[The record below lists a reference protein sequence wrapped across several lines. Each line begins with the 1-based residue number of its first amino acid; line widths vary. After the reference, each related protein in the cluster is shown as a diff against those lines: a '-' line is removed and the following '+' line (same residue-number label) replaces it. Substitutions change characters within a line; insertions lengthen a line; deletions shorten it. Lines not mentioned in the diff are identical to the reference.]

1 MPRGEEVRGEIENLI
16 KLQELFLLKR
26 SKTKQRET
34 LPPELADVDREYR
47 EKVAAIDSLKSNLEE
62 AERSRRSA
70 EGKLAELTERQK
82 KYQAQLMAVKNSR
95 EYGAML
101 NEIDQ
106 VKRDLRQVEDEVVG
120 FMETIEAA
128 RTELAERESNL
139 PLETEEHESQL
150 SGWRETQ
157 RAIDREIEE
166 ATARTAEIEK
176 QFTPKKLSEFYR
188 LCDRKGGRAVVRAV
202 AGSCSAC
209 HVRLR
214 PALYQALRLS
224 GDVITCDSCK
234 RILYYQDD
242 AASSS

>member
-1 MPRGEEVRGEIENLI
+1 MTGEIQNLI
-16 KLQELFLLKR
+16 KLQELFLLQ
-26 SKTKQRET
+26 KTKLKQRDT
-34 LPPELADVDREYR
+34 LPPELAEVDGEYR
-47 EKVAAIDSLKSNLEE
+47 EKLAAIDRLKITVEE
-62 AERSRRSA
+62 AERSRRAA
-70 EGKLAELTERQK
+70 EGKLSELTDRLK

-106 VKRDLRQVEDEVVG
+106 VKRELREVEDEVVG

-128 RTELAERESNL
+128 RTELSEREGKL
-139 PLETEEHESQL
+139 PEETEEHEGQL
-150 SGWRETQ
+150 SGWRDSQ
-157 RAIDREIEE
+157 RAID
-166 ATARTAEIEK
+166 AEIESAK
-176 QFTPKKLSEFYR
+176 AEIADIEKRFSPKKLAEFYR
-188 LCDRKGGRAVVRAV
+188 LCERKGGHAVVRAV

-224 GDVITCDSCK
+224 GEVVTCDSCK

-242 AASSS
+242 AAASS

>member
-1 MPRGEEVRGEIENLI
+1 VTGEIENLI
-16 KLQELFLLKR
+16 RLQELFLLQK
-26 SKTKQRET
+26 SKAHQRET

-47 EKVAAIDSLKSNLEE
+47 EKLEAIDTLKATIDE
-62 AERSRRSA
+62 ADRSRRSA
-70 EGKLAELTERQK
+70 EGKLAELTDRQK

-106 VKRDLRQVEDEVVG
+106 VKRELREVEDEVVG
-120 FMETIEAA
+120 HMETIEAA
-128 RTELAERESNL
+128 RKDLGEREANL
-139 PLETEEHESQL
+139 PGETEEHEKQL

-157 RAIDREIEE
+157 REIDREIED
-166 ATARTAEIEK
+166 AKARTVEIEK
-176 QFTPKKLSEFYR
+176 TFTPKKLAEFYR
-188 LCDRKGGRAVVRAV
+188 LCERKGGHAVVRAV

-214 PALYQALRLS
+214 PALYQALRL
-224 GDVITCDSCK
+224 GGEVITCDSCK

-242 AASSS
+242 AAASS

>member
-1 MPRGEEVRGEIENLI
+1 VTGEIENLI
-16 KLQELFLLKR
+16 RLQELFLLQK
-26 SKTKQRET
+26 SKARQRDT

-47 EKVAAIDSLKSNLEE
+47 EKLEAIENLKATLDE
-62 AERSRRSA
+62 AERSRRGA
-70 EGKLAELTERQK
+70 EGRLAELTDRQK

-106 VKRDLRQVEDEVVG
+106 VKRALREVEDDVVG
-120 FMETIEAA
+120 YMETIEAA
-128 RTELAERESNL
+128 KTELGERESKL
-139 PLETEEHESQL
+139 PDETEEHETQL

-157 RAIDREIEE
+157 REIDREIED
-166 ATARTAEIEK
+166 AKTQTAEIEK
-176 QFTPKKLSEFYR
+176 KFTPKKLSEFYR
-188 LCDRKGGRAVVRAV
+188 LCERKGGHAVVRAV

-214 PALYQALRLS
+214 PALYQALRL
-224 GDVITCDSCK
+224 GGEVITCDSCK

-242 AASSS
+242 AAASS

>member
-1 MPRGEEVRGEIENLI
+1 MTGEIGDLI
-16 KLQELFLLKR
+16 RLQELFLLR
-26 SKTKQRET
+26 QSKSRQRET

-47 EKVAAIDSLKSNLEE
+47 EKVSAIENLK
-62 AERSRRSA
+62 ATIDDADRRRRAA
-70 EGKLAELTERQK
+70 EGKLAELGDRQK

-106 VKRDLRQVEDEVVG
+106 VKRELREVEDEVVG

-128 RTELAERESNL
+128 RTELAEREAKL
-139 PLETEEHESQL
+139 PAETEEHENQL

-157 RAIDREIEE
+157 KEIDREIEQ
-166 ATARTAEIEK
+166 AKADTADIEK
-176 QFTPKKLSEFYR
+176 RFPPKKLAEFYR
-188 LCDRKGGRAVVRAV
+188 LCDRKGGHAVVRAV

-214 PALYQALRLS
+214 PALYQALRL
-224 GDVITCDSCK
+224 GGEVITCDSCK
-234 RILYYQDD
+234 RILYYQNDA
-242 AASSS
+242 AASS

>member
-1 MPRGEEVRGEIENLI
+1 VRGEIENLI
-16 KLQELFLLKR
+16 KLQELFLLQK
-26 SKTKQRET
+26 SKARQRET

-47 EKVAAIDSLKSNLEE
+47 DKLSAIENLK
-62 AERSRRSA
+62 ATIDDTERSRRAA
-70 EGKLAELTERQK
+70 EGKLAELTDRQK

-106 VKRDLRQVEDEVVG
+106 VKRELREVEDEVVG
-120 FMETIEAA
+120 YMETIEAA
-128 RTELAERESNL
+128 RTELAEREAKL
-139 PLETEEHESQL
+139 PGETEEHEKQL

-157 RAIDREIEE
+157 REIDREIDD
-166 ATARTAEIEK
+166 AKTQTVEIEK
-176 QFTPKKLSEFYR
+176 TFTPKKLAEFYR
-188 LCDRKGGRAVVRAV
+188 LCERKGGRAVVRAV

-234 RILYYQDD
+234 RILYYQDNA
-242 AASSS
+242 AASS